1 MADTELTASSSGFLD
16 SVLQDNP
23 LALGLVALVLG
34 ALVGLLLPG
43 TAQEN
48 QILGPKRDELTHQ
61 AQDTVKELTQKV
73 TVVAQTAQGAATD
86 ALGKAT
92 DAAKG
97 AFTEALDTVK
107 QEAEHQGL
115 PSLPAAS

>member
-1 MADTELTASSSGFLD
+1 MADTEEMD
-16 SVLQDNP
+16 PSVGVFDRLLQDNP

-34 ALVGLLLPG
+34 ALIGLLLPG
-43 TAQEN
+43 TSQEN
-48 QILGPKRDELTHQ
+48 ELMGPKRDQLTHQ

-73 TVVAQTAQGAATD
+73 TVVAQTAQGAAHD

-92 DAAKG
+92 DAAKD
-97 AFTEALDTVK
+97 ALTEALDTVK

-115 PSLPAAS
+115 PSLPAAN